1 MIDRRTMLMAVTA
14 WAGAGAASSAARRNP
29 PSLEGLWHLGSYT
42 DLERPKELKNLVLT
56 PAEAEAWEA
65 PRRALNGQAPSK
77 PGELGQ
83 PESEWNDR
91 GSGLAHV
98 KGQIRSSGIV
108 DPPDGRL
115 PYRPEVIARLGLDK
129 TPRPESFDNPENRPP
144 SERCLGNGAAGAP
157 ILGAPDTN
165 LMQIVQTPGAVA
177 ILTEKYH
184 DVRIV
189 RIGGPP
195 RPNPLPPAWMGD
207 SVGRW
212 EAATLV
218 VETVGLKPGLL
229 YRAARLYVSGQ
240 TTSVE
245 RFTRTSEGDLLYEYE
260 ITDPSLFTR
269 PWRGEMTFHTAAGR
283 MFEYACHEG
292 NYGLANVLAGARKE
306 EADAA
311 GAAPAHA
318 AKLN

>member
-1 MIDRRTMLMAVTA
+1 MLMAAAAA
-14 WAGAGAASSAARRNP
+14 WAAGAGVARSHPRNP
-29 PSLEGLWHLGSYT
+29 RRSLEGLWHLGSYT
-42 DLERPKELKNLVLT
+42 DLERPKELKTLALT
-56 PAEAEAWEA
+56 PAEAEAYEA
-65 PRRALNGQAPSK
+65 PRRALNGMPPSK

-83 PESEWNDR
+83 PESEFNDR
-91 GSGLAHV
+91 GQGLARV
-98 KGQIRSSGIV
+98 KGQIRSSGII

-115 PYRPEVIARLGLDK
+115 PFKAEVVARLGLDK
-129 TPRPESFDNPENRPP
+129 TPRPESFDNPEDRPG
-144 SERCLGNGAAGAP
+144 SERCLANNAAGTP

-184 DVRIV
+184 DLRIV

-195 RPNPLPPAWMGD
+195 RPSPPPPAWMGD

-212 EAATLV
+212 EGGALV
-218 VETVGLKPGLL
+218 VETAGQHPGLIM
-229 YRAARLYVSGQ
+229 RGGRIYVSGE

-245 RFTRTSEGDLLYEYE
+245 RFTRSSAGELFYEYE
-260 ITDPSLFTR
+260 ITDPSLYTR
-269 PWRGEMTFHTAAGR
+269 PWRGEMTFRAAEGT

-306 EADAA
+306 ERDKAF
-311 GAAPAHA
+311 
-318 AKLN
+318 